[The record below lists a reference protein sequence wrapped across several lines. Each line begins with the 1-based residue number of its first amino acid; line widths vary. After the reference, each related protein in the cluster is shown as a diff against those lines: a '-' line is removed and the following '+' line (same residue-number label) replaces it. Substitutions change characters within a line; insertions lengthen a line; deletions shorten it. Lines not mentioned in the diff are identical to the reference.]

1 MAADLGMSR
10 PARTRFAPNMSRWRA
25 RWPWCRLRSAIHYLR
40 KYPDQTV
47 GFLFSPDEQEKQ
59 RLAMIKVARGPWYFE
74 GNMWHTMW
82 ALHDCM
88 LRQVMYRYCHVS
100 FWNEED

>member
-1 MAADLGMSR
+1 
-10 PARTRFAPNMSRWRA
+10 MSRWRA

>member
-74 GNMWHTMW
+74 GNLWHTMR
-82 ALHDCM
+82 ALHDRM
-88 LRQVMYRYCHVS
+88 LRQVIYRYCHVS